1 MGRSSSNNSEYQLF
15 TQSNDSV
22 PNTFIGV
29 FTTNELA
36 VSCNFKVVGDK
47 INLEVDFD
55 RFLCFVDESPKE

>member
-36 VSCNFKVVGDK
+36 VSCNFKVVGDN
-47 INLEVDFD
+47 NLEVDFD
-55 RFLCFVDESPKE
+55 RFLCLLFVVDE